1 MTLYDV
7 IIIGGGIS
15 GLYSAYQI
23 KKLSPNTSIL
33 ILEKNKT
40 LGGRMDLYNFYG
52 TNVNIG
58 AGVGRKTKDAILIKL
73 LNELNIKYKEYV
85 NHVKYSKY
93 INKDIDITKII
104 KLLQCKYTKK
114 YSTYTFKQYAID
126 LLGEQIYKDFVIK
139 IGFSDFENEDVSD
152 VLNYYGFEDNVDG
165 WVALSIDW
173 SLLIK
178 KISEKI
184 GLNNI
189 KLESEV
195 ESIFS
200 DNYFMS
206 RDAFS
211 EKTELNNIKK
221 SDGYSLLN
229 INRNFTVR
237 TLKKDY
243 HSKKIIIA
251 TTIETVIKL
260 LPNLRIYDQVHGQ
273 VFLRVYA
280 KFSSPIPDLDSYTIV
295 IGPLKK
301 IVPINPK
308 EGIYMIAYT
317 DNKDALSLKEYT
329 SNNLKNRQYF
339 CKLVEKTLGLEN
351 SLTLVAI
358 KSFYWNQGTH
368 YYEPLKKPFKNRTEF
383 INQAQNPMKHMLV
396 VGEMIA
402 KHQGWTLGALESV
415 DSVLNLDWIHKP
427 DLDLGLVKKK
437 T

>member
-1 MTLYDV
+1 MTIYDV

-23 KKLSPNTSIL
+23 KKLSPETSIL

-40 LGGRMDLYNFYG
+40 LGGRMDLYDFYG

-58 AGVGRKTKDAILIKL
+58 AGVGRKNKDTILINL
-73 LNELNIKYKEYV
+73 LNELNIKYKEYI

-104 KLLQCKYTKK
+104 KLLQCKYSKK
-114 YSTYTFKQYAID
+114 YLSYTFKQYAIH

-139 IGFSDFENEDVSD
+139 IGFSDFENEDVYD
-152 VLNYYGFEDNVDG
+152 VLNYYGLEDNIDG
-165 WVALSIDW
+165 WIALSIDW

-189 KLESEV
+189 KLENQV
-195 ESIFS
+195 ESIFL
-200 DNYFMS
+200 DDYFTS
-206 RDAFS
+206 RHALS
-211 EKTELNNIKK
+211 EKTGLNNIKK
-221 SDGYSLLN
+221 SDDCSFLN
-229 INRNFTVR
+229 INRIFTAR

-243 HSKKIIIA
+243 YSKKIIIA
-251 TTIETVIKL
+251 TTIETVTKL

-280 KFSSPIPDLDSYTIV
+280 KFSTPIPDLDSYTIV
-295 IGPLKK
+295 TGPLKK
-301 IVPINPK
+301 IAPINPK

-329 SNNLKNRQYF
+329 SNNSKNRQYF
-339 CKLVEKTLGLEN
+339 CKLVEKALGLEN
-351 SLTLVAI
+351 SLNLVAI
-358 KSFYWNQGTH
+358 KSFYWTQGTH
-368 YYEPLKKPFKNRTEF
+368 YFDPLKESFKNRTEF
-383 INQAQNPMKHMLV
+383 ITQAQNPMKHMLV

-415 DSVLNLDWIHKP
+415 DSFLNLDWIHKTN
-427 DLDLGLVKKK
+427 LDIGLVKKK